1 MPSQRAGR
9 HLPPGQDA
17 GVTPAPPATLRPA
30 GLGVRAVAFVLD
42 GIVLG
47 SFLMV
52 FVALALLQLFLR
64 TDTGARDSDAA
75 VWTAVYMVMGWLAFV
90 PLYHI
95 VLWAWRGQTIGQMA
109 VHVRVVRP
117 DGSDIGV
124 GRAVLRWIVYA
135 LSVLFLFLG
144 FVPALWDDWRRGL
157 PDLVAGTVVID
168 LA

>member
-1 MPSQRAGR
+1 MPSRSASGR
-9 HLPPGQDA
+9 PPSQDA
-17 GVTPAPPATLRPA
+17 GLAPTPALRPA

-42 GIVLG
+42 VVVLF

-52 FVALALLQLFLR
+52 FAALALLQLFLR

-75 VWTAVYMVMGWLAFV
+75 VWTAVYMVLGWLAFV

-95 VLWAWRGQTIGQMA
+95 ALWAWRGQTVGQMA
-109 VHVRVVRP
+109 VRVKVVRG
-117 DGSDIGV
+117 DGGSIGP
-124 GRAVLRWIVYA
+124 GRALLRFVVYA
-135 LSVLFLFLG
+135 ISVLFLFLG
-144 FVPALWDDWRRGL
+144 FVPALMDERRRGL

>member
-1 MPSQRAGR
+1 M
-9 HLPPGQDA
+9 
-17 GVTPAPPATLRPA
+17 RPA

-42 GIVLG
+42 AVVLA

-52 FVALALLQLFLR
+52 FLALALLQLLLR

-75 VWTAVYMVMGWLAFV
+75 VWTAVYMVLGWLAFV

-109 VHVRVVRP
+109 VHVRVTRP
-117 DGSDIGV
+117 DGCPIGL
-124 GRAVLRWIVYA
+124 GRAVVRFIVYG
-135 LSVLFLFLG
+135 LSVLFLFTG
-144 FVPALWDDWRRGL
+144 FLPAFWDHWRRGL